1 MKNQISETE
10 EEEYEVASRMQRKAS
25 VATNRKREAVG
36 WVISLVAAVA
46 IALALRFFV
55 FEFIRVDGE
64 SMEPTLKTDEYVFME
79 KVTYWFEEPKFGDI
93 VICYYPHR
101 AETFVK
107 RVIGTEGDTIE
118 IKGGTL
124 FINNEAD
131 TTYFSGYLEHDL
143 APVVVPENSVFVM
156 GDNRNAS
163 MDSTNSS
170 IGPLSYDMI
179 LGKALFVIWPFDKM
193 QGL

>member
-1 MKNQISETE
+1 MKNNLSDLE
-10 EEEYEVASRMQRKAS
+10 EDLGSSRMQRKAM
-25 VATNRKREAVG
+25 ARKREVWG
-36 WVISLVAAVA
+36 WVISLVAAVV
-46 IALALRFFV
+46 IALTLRFFV
-55 FEFIRVDGE
+55 FEFIRVDGS
-64 SMEPTLKTDEYVFME
+64 SMSPVLETNEYVFME
-79 KVTYWFEEPKFGDI
+79 KVTYWFSEPAYGDI
-93 VICYYPHR
+93 VICYYPNR
-101 AETFVK
+101 SETFVK

-118 IKGGTL
+118 IRDGTL
-124 FINNEAD
+124 YINNVAD
-131 TTYFSGYLEHDL
+131 TKYFSDYMNNEM

-170 IGPLSYDMI
+170 IGPLSDNMI

>member
-1 MKNQISETE
+1 MLNNMSDTE
-10 EEEYEVASRMQRKAS
+10 EEFEGVSRMQRKTSA
-25 VATNRKREAVG
+25 ANNRKRETYG
-36 WVISLVAAVA
+36 WIFSLLAAVV

-64 SMEPTLKTDEYVFME
+64 SMQPTLETNEYVFME

-107 RVIGTEGDTIE
+107 RVIGTPGDTLE
-118 IKGGTL
+118 IHDGTL
-124 FINNEAD
+124 YINGEPD

-143 APVVVPENSVFVM
+143 ETTVVPEKSVFVM
-156 GDNRNAS
+156 GDNRNHS
-163 MDSTNSS
+163 MDSTNSG
-170 IGPLSYDMI
+170 IGTLSYDMI
-179 LGKALFVIWPFDKM
+179 LGKALFVIWPFDKI

>member
-1 MKNQISETE
+1 MKNNVPEM
-10 EEEYEVASRMQRKAS
+10 EEEYEEGSSRMQRKSDA
-25 VATNRKREAVG
+25 RRREALG
-36 WVISLVAAVA
+36 WVVSLVAAVA

-55 FEFIRVDGE
+55 FEFIRVDGD
-64 SMEPTLKTDEYVFME
+64 SMLPTLQTNEYVFME
-79 KVTYWFEEPKFGDI
+79 KVTYWFNEPQFGDI

-101 AETFVK
+101 TETFVK

-118 IKGGTL
+118 IHDGTL
-124 FINNEAD
+124 YINNEPD
-131 TTYFSGYLEHDL
+131 TTYFADYLEHDL
-143 APVVVPENSVFVM
+143 SPVTVPEDSVFVM

-163 MDSTNSS
+163 MDSTNAS
-170 IGPLSYDMI
+170 IGPLPYSMI